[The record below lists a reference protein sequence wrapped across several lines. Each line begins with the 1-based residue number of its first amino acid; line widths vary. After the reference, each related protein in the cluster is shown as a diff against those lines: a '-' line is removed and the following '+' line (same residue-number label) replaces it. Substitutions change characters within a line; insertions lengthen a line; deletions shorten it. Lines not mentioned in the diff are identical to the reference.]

1 MEKVHPEARKKL
13 HGMRPKGPP
22 LEKVHPEERKRL
34 HGMRSKGLPMEK
46 VHPEAGKRHH
56 GMRPKGLPIVKSK
69 IVCKFF
75 QVQSKSGSGFHGCSV
90 KRTCLSVEIFAVL
103 QAKIQPLAS

>member
-1 MEKVHPEARKKL
+1 MRITEHPVLEFEHGPKVTFTFE
-13 HGMRPKGPP
+13 
-22 LEKVHPEERKRL
+22 
-34 HGMRSKGLPMEK
+34 
-46 VHPEAGKRHH
+46 GKEYE
-56 GMRPKGLPIVKSK
+56 GYEGEPIPVKSK

>member
-1 MEKVHPEARKKL
+1 MTINTSTVVSMTEANQNFSKVT
-13 HGMRPKGPP
+13 
-22 LEKVHPEERKRL
+22 RL
-34 HGMRSKGLPMEK
+34 VDQFGAAVIFKNNTPHYL
-46 VHPEAGKRHH
+46 VID
-56 GMRPKGLPIVKSK
+56 LVKSK

>member
-1 MEKVHPEARKKL
+1 MGCRFPVFFLKIPDGTWKTQEIYIPLLIIVIHLGAVPEI
-13 HGMRPKGPP
+13 RPN
-22 LEKVHPEERKRL
+22 EQ
-34 HGMRSKGLPMEK
+34 
-46 VHPEAGKRHH
+46 
-56 GMRPKGLPIVKSK
+56 VKSK